1 MDLLPKTLG
10 TRPRLAVEIRP
21 EGVVAARAEDA
32 QALVSAVAF
41 GVFEE
46 GTVVVPGLRAGNVVM
61 RKQMVAVLRKALE
74 AVALKERAVDGGD
87 AGCGGARAAAGFR
100 CASGEAAG
108 GVAGGAF
115 SLEEAAAVRCG

>member
-32 QALVSAVAF
+32 QALVSAASF

-46 GTVVVPGLRAGNVVM
+46 GTLAPGLRAGNI
-61 RKQMVAVLRKALE
+61 VARRAAIAAVKKALE
-74 AVALKERAVDGGD
+74 AVALKERQVTVVMPD
-87 AGCGGARAAAGFR
+87 AAAGLR
-100 CASGEAAG
+100 YAAGEGYRGAAG
-108 GVAGGAF
+108 GALPA
-115 SLEEAAAVRCG
+115 EKAAAVRRG